1 MDRKKRPETQ
11 GQNAIVIKAS
21 YCIHGT
27 RVTRRLTKVAR
38 SITREKR
45 LRQSLDPAS
54 FGPAPLHLDA
64 VLERING
71 TRIRLLIDQHEMRI
85 AGRIGKS
92 GLNCPGGSK
101 RNE

>member
-1 MDRKKRPETQ
+1 M
-11 GQNAIVIKAS
+11 
-21 YCIHGT
+21 
-27 RVTRRLTKVAR
+27 RRLTRVAR
-38 SITREKR
+38 SITGEKR
-45 LRQSLDPAS
+45 LRQLLDPAS

-92 GLNCPGGSK
+92 GLNYPGDSK